1 MRTALQTTA
10 VKTSSSR
17 VTLAPIAGPF
27 HYAAQIPS
35 NFGLSRLP
43 CGRLSAVADIRHI
56 HSTREAR
63 REKQNL
69 TSTTTHIVE
78 ARASFKGQFTFL
90 MFRRHQKLMCECFFQ
105 DPVTRYEHLIKDKVL
120 RSDSHQKA
128 IVQKLQRL
136 WDDLKDYDPG
146 PVPAAAAQP
155 SSSFVSIAKIYQGT
169 SNLIYFFF
177 SSVNSSLEDP
187 HILKQQSPYLMFPK
201 VSISTGLSVQARL
214 CLWISFTPLSPSSSG
229 LSLKAAMDL
238 REYIST
244 PSCST
249 SFSDSISWSLSMKRQ
264 GWEKGM
270 CCPR

>member
-35 NFGLSRLP
+35 NFGLGRLP

-90 MFRRHQKLMCECFFQ
+90 MFRRHQKLMCECFFKILLQ
-105 DPVTRYEHLIKDKVL
+105 D
-120 RSDSHQKA
+120 
-128 IVQKLQRL
+128 
-136 WDDLKDYDPG
+136 
-146 PVPAAAAQP
+146 
-155 SSSFVSIAKIYQGT
+155 
-169 SNLIYFFF
+169 
-177 SSVNSSLEDP
+177 
-187 HILKQQSPYLMFPK
+187 M
-201 VSISTGLSVQARL
+201 SISSKIK
-214 CLWISFTPLSPSSSG
+214 CLDQIHTKKQSYRSSR
-229 LSLKAAMDL
+229 D
-238 REYIST
+238 Y
-244 PSCST
+244 
-249 SFSDSISWSLSMKRQ
+249 
-264 GWEKGM
+264 GM
-270 CCPR
+270 I